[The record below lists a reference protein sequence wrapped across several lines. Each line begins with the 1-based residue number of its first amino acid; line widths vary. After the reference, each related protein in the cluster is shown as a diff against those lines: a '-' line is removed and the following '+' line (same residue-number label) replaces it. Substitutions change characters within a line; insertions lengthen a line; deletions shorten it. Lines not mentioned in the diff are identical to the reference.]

1 MGIVGAVGGAV
12 VFAAHEGQPCLFAQ
26 AGAGAGEL
34 HVAAHRVR
42 RAVDDQQQRLVLC
55 FLAEGV
61 SRARDDAQNT
71 QHVARR
77 GEHGDLAARE
87 RRVRMAQGCQLCVPL
102 QHLRVAHLQRRAV
115 ERVAQALHTGL
126 VPVIYARYARGGKL
140 NQLRKRHKLFRRI
153 KPAFLRHKVRLH
165 LPRYA
170 APVRRAG
177 KHRKKPYRIV
187 A

>member
-1 MGIVGAVGGAV
+1 MWVSSVQS
-12 VFAAHEGQPCLFAQ
+12 AAQSYSLRTKASLVSSHRPAPGQV
-26 AGAGAGEL
+26 EL

-87 RRVRMAQGCQLCVPL
+87 RRVRVAQGRQLRVPL
-102 QHLRVAHLQRRAV
+102 QHLRVAHLQRRA
-115 ERVAQALHTGL
+115 RLNGSHRPCI
-126 VPVIYARYARGGKL
+126 PVSS
-140 NQLRKRHKLFRRI
+140 
-153 KPAFLRHKVRLH
+153 P
-165 LPRYA
+165 
-170 APVRRAG
+170 
-177 KHRKKPYRIV
+177 
-187 A
+187 